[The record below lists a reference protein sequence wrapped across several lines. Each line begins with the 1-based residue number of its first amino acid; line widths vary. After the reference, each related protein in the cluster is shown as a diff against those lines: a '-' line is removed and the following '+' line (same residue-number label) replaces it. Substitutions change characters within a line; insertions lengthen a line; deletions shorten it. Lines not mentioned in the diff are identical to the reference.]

1 MFTSARQ
8 DTPLNLTISY
18 WPGGG
23 LCNQLKT
30 IINTLA
36 IAYAAKANV
45 KLQVTTNRD
54 SYNVKFDQMVWTP
67 APLSTLLDVRS
78 MRSFWAHHAVDI
90 YDHENVT
97 EIHTED
103 LDVIDSEIR
112 LQVVNMKIHE
122 RSPMHLLSAVNHVH
136 AAALSRFA
144 ELAAANGT
152 LESNVGVLVNL
163 GYANEHLQTS
173 SMPQVFSMAAKSISF
188 SPQLQHIIVA
198 AQAKLQNAYQG
209 YNGLHLRIENDWIH
223 HNGVDHQ
230 GTCSDTLHCLEHQF
244 IPAIKR
250 VAMSKQTLLYVASG
264 IFESMPDKTK
274 AITSSLRP
282 FCSQLI
288 RQTNLIDGVLLATLT
303 SEQKAA
309 IDFMLLRNATNFLG
323 VFDSTFSKLVAK
335 YRVLDG
341 YQSSSNFFTLPFDE
355 ADFSLN

>member
-8 DTPLNLTISY
+8 DTRYNLTISY

-30 IINTLA
+30 IINTFA

-67 APLSTLLDVRS
+67 APLNTLLDVCS
-78 MRSFWAHHAVDI
+78 MRSFWAHHDVNI

-97 EIHTED
+97 EVHTED
-103 LDVIDSEIR
+103 LDVIDSKKR
-112 LQVVNMKIHE
+112 LQVVNIKMHE

-144 ELAAANGT
+144 DLAATNGT
-152 LESNVGVLVNL
+152 LESNVGVLINL
-163 GYANEHLQTS
+163 GWVNEHLQTS
-173 SMPQVFSMAAKSISF
+173 SMPQVFSMAAKSITF
-188 SPQLQHIIVA
+188 SPPLQHIIVA
-198 AQAKLQNAYQG
+198 AQAKLQSAYHG

-223 HNGVDHQ
+223 HDGVNHH

-250 VAMSKQTLLYVASG
+250 VMSRQSLLYVATG
-264 IFESMPDKTK
+264 IFESMPDKTE
-274 AITSSLRP
+274 AITTSLGP
-282 FCSQLI
+282 FCSKLI
-288 RQTNLIDGVLLATLT
+288 RQTNLIDRVLLASLT

-309 IDFMLLRNATNFLG
+309 IDFMLLRNASSFLG

-355 ADFSLN
+355 ADLSLN